1 MNVDDYNDP
10 WLDTA
15 LNAEGVDSGNPYL
28 DEQLTSDDSDS
39 GTK

>member
-1 MNVDDYNDP
+1 MTTTM